1 MKKINK
7 IVALLGAFT
16 LVSTALA
23 GCGDA
28 DAMELKYP
36 DYPTANADTESWEQ
50 WEDYDPSQISIDWYV
65 DYSSFA
71 WTGEDASIVSNMIKE
86 KTGVSINFMTPVNDD
101 GTQLNTLIAG
111 NKLPDV
117 ITILANGA
125 ERVQLAEEKY
135 VYPINEL
142 SKRWAPRLMDR
153 IHSDITKYFNASDG
167 MLYGMPSHFYTT
179 KDVEAYEA
187 QGNELLSNGAIVA
200 RKDYLDAYIAY
211 KKGKDTT
218 WQDVQATTPA
228 GFIEMC
234 KWVKE
239 EYNLKANNPTVC
251 LAPFETTN
259 TTTGNKAINWLME
272 YFNVVPEDENGNFVY
287 QYEDERFLEMMQFL
301 NTLYSEKLIIDS
313 NFTTSTGQVGS
324 YIQNGLPFVCVLS
337 PQDYAANFKE
347 WNLKNQNSDG
357 SWKNDQSTEYVPIL
371 LTNKDGET
379 PQLRSLAGNGYR
391 YTMITANCKRPDR
404 VIKLFDYLWSEEGQR
419 LLYYGVEHSTY
430 TYTAPTSVYPYGTM
444 QWTDEV
450 KQAFNNNTHGTYGML
465 NSLVF
470 LTNPMF
476 SYLTQEEGYPFNNYT
491 SYVNYNLKAA
501 LGDYVYNHQ
510 ILEFPLN
517 TSDEDYGDMITLRT
531 RLFNLWIEYIPK
543 IVMAKSSAAA
553 KSMWE
558 EALDYAKRYGYEN
571 LTTWQNEAFLK
582 YKQELGVTYGYP
594 ANDPNSGYS
603 SLTVTSLFGDTSKYV
618 EVPASIVKQ

>member
-1 MKKINK
+1 MRKFKKL
-7 IVALLGAFT
+7 VALLSAV
-16 LVSTALA
+16 LLISTAML
-23 GCGDA
+23 GCGGGDTT
-28 DAMELKYP
+28 ELEYP
-36 DYPTANADTESWEQ
+36 DYPTANTNSESWEQ
-50 WEDYDPSQISIDWYV
+50 WEDYDPSQITIDWYV

-111 NKLPDV
+111 DKLPDV

-125 ERVQLAEEKY
+125 ERVHLAEEKY

-142 SKRWAPRLMDR
+142 SKRWAPRLMNKID
-153 IHSDITKYFNASDG
+153 SDITKYFNASDG

-179 KDVEAYEA
+179 KDTEAYTA

-200 RKDYLDAYIAY
+200 RKDYLDAYISY
-211 KKGKDTT
+211 KKSQNPS
-218 WQDVQATTPA
+218 WQDVEATTPA

-234 KWVKE
+234 KWVKQT
-239 EYNLKANNPTVC
+239 YNLKANNPTVC

-272 YFNVVPEDENGNFVY
+272 YFNVVPEDVNGNFVY

-313 NFTTSTGQVGS
+313 NFTTSIGQVGS
-324 YIQNGLPFVCVLS
+324 YIQNGLPFVCVVS

-347 WNLKNQNSDG
+347 WNLKNQNADG

-391 YTMITANCKRPDR
+391 YTMITKNCKRPDR

-419 LLYYGVEHSTY
+419 LLYYGVENSTY
-430 TYTAPTSVYPYGTM
+430 TYTAPTNKYPYGLM

-465 NSLVF
+465 NSFVF

-476 SYLTQEEGYPFNNYT
+476 SYLTQENGYPFNNYT

-517 TSDEDYGDMITLRT
+517 TADENYGDMITLRT

-543 IVMAKSSAAA
+543 IVMANNSNEARA
-553 KSMWE
+553 MWE
-558 EALDYAKRYGYEN
+558 EALSYAERYGYKD
-571 LTTWQNEAFLK
+571 LTNWQNQAFLK
-582 YKQELGVTYGYP
+582 YKQELGVVYGYP

-603 SLTVTSLFGDTSKYV
+603 SLTVSSLFGDPSKYV
-618 EVPASIVKQ
+618 EVPDTIVKQ

>member
-16 LVSTALA
+16 LLSTALV
-23 GCGDA
+23 GCGGA
-28 DAMELKYP
+28 DATELKYP

-50 WEDYDPSQISIDWYV
+50 WEDYDPSQIKIDWYV

-71 WTGEDASIVSNMIKE
+71 WTGADASIVSNMIKE

-125 ERVQLAEEKY
+125 ERVQLAEENY

-153 IHSDITKYFNASDG
+153 IDSDITKYFNASDG

-211 KKGKDTT
+211 KKGQDAT
-218 WQDVQATTPA
+218 WQDVQATTPD

-234 KWVKE
+234 KWVKQ

-419 LLYYGVEHSTY
+419 LLYYGVENSTY

-543 IVMAKSSAAA
+543 IVMAKNNNAA
-553 KSMWE
+553 KTMWE
-558 EALDYAKRYGYEN
+558 EALDYAKRYGYKD
-571 LTTWQNEAFLK
+571 LTSWQNEAFLK

-603 SLTVTSLFGDTSKYV
+603 SLTVTSLFGDISKYV
-618 EVPASIVKQ
+618 EVPESIVKQ